1 MSFFYNVIGDKM
13 KIYVDFV
20 LFLNFMFDLVLL
32 LGVSVL
38 LERIAS
44 INRIIIGAFFGSLT
58 TLFLFIN
65 INSLTLF
72 FLKIFVSIFMV
83 MIAFGFKNIKYIV
96 KNFAFLYILGLFL
109 GGILY
114 FLNIQFSYKNEGLVF
129 FHNGLSINIIF
140 LLIIS
145 PIIIYFYVKQLRSL
159 KTNYSNYYKIRIKLH
174 DKEYKFVGFL
184 DTGNKL
190 TDPYFNRPIIL
201 INRRKIDLEVSS
213 KILIPYSTI
222 TSSGLLECIRLDE
235 VYIDDIG
242 IKKNVLLGFIEENIT
257 IDGVDC
263 ILQTKLLEGIT
274 C

>member
-1 MSFFYNVIGDKM
+1 MSFFYNIIGDKM

-20 LFLNFMFDLVLL
+20 LFLNFMFDLILL

-38 LERIAS
+38 LKRIAS

-65 INSLTLF
+65 INSMTLF
-72 FLKIFVSIFMV
+72 FLKIFVSLLMV
-83 MIAFGFKNIKYIV
+83 IISFGFKNIKYCI
-96 KNFAFLYILGLFL
+96 KNFGFLYILGLFL

-114 FLNIQFSYKNEGLVF
+114 CLNIQFSYKQEGLVF
-129 FHNGLSINIIF
+129 FHNGISINIIF

-145 PIIIYFYVKQLRSL
+145 PIVIFFYIKQLRSL
-159 KTNYSNYYKIRIKLH
+159 KNNYANYYKIGINLNN
-174 DKEYKFVGFL
+174 KEYKFVGFL

-201 INRRKIDLEVSS
+201 INRNKVELENFS

-222 TSSGLLECIRLDE
+222 TDSGLLECIRINE
-235 VYIDDIG
+235 VYIENIG
-242 IKKNVLLGFIEENIT
+242 IKKNVLLGFMKENIT

-263 ILQTKLLEGIT
+263 ILQTKLLEG
-274 C
+274 